1 MIGAELAAL
10 AAAGGTAVVSAA
22 GTDAWGA
29 LRQAVA
35 RWFGRGDNGREQ
47 AELERLDRTAAALR
61 AEGADGLERVRN
73 HEMSSWQTRFE
84 TALESLNDAERLRI
98 AAALRDL
105 LAEHAPARGGV
116 SAAAGGVAA
125 GGDISNR
132 AERSSLAAIVIHGGV
147 SIGHPSQPD
156 PSQG

>member
-35 RWFGRGDNGREQ
+35 RWFGHGDDGREQ
-47 AELERLDRTAAALR
+47 AELERLDRTAAALQG
-61 AEGADGLERVRN
+61 EVPGGLERVWN
-73 HEMSSWQTRFE
+73 HEVSFWQTRFE
-84 TALESLNDAERLRI
+84 AALESLDAAERLRI

-105 LAEHAPARGGV
+105 LAEHSPAGGGV
-116 SAAAGGVAA
+116 SAGAGGVAA

-132 AERSSLAAIVIHGGV
+132 AERGSVAATVIHGGV
-147 SIGHPSQPD
+147 SISHPSQPD